1 MDSIAGQLAH
11 RSGMVVFKPSDVP
24 TYYNS
29 TLGSGQPEPQP
40 NLGMTNQAF
49 SKPYQELSQNAAE
62 PNDDFD
68 NIPWLRGAGSQ
79 TNNNNNNNNNNN
91 QHTATQAVEQPK
103 QQGQQSQQSQQA
115 EQPMPSFK
123 VTDFSIF
130 DDVVTRDGLRSTVHD
145 LVKSGSV
152 NFFKGVDE
160 GTMQALVG
168 GDMSKLASVLNV
180 VIANAVG
187 EALTGSMSVLGSQMP
202 GLLSK
207 TFKDFTDFDKTSKV
221 SRAVTVKDPFET
233 AVKQQLTSQYLA
245 AYPNAD
251 VSEVKM
257 NVESAYK
264 LYQAKLVKANTVVK
278 ADTRPAM
285 TNVDIDNLFI

>member
-11 RSGMVVFKPSDVP
+11 RSGMAVFKTSDVP
-24 TYYNS
+24 AYYNHA
-29 TLGSGQPEPQP
+29 LGSGQSDPQP
-40 NLGMTNQAF
+40 NLGLSEQAHN
-49 SKPYQELSQNAAE
+49 KPYQDASQNTVE
-62 PNDDFD
+62 SGNDFD
-68 NIPWLRGAGSQ
+68 SIPWLRGAGAQ
-79 TNNNNNNNNNNN
+79 TNNSQQATTQSVGQTD
-91 QHTATQAVEQPK
+91 QH
-103 QQGQQSQQSQQA
+103 GQQSQQSQQT

-123 VTDFSIF
+123 VNDFNIF
-130 DDVVTRDGLRSTVHD
+130 DDTVTRDNLRSTVHD

-160 GTMQALVG
+160 SVMQALMG
-168 GDMSKLASVLNV
+168 GDMSKLAPVLNV

-187 EALTGSMSVLGSQMP
+187 EALTGSISVLGSQMP

-251 VSEVKM
+251 VSEVKT

-264 LYQAKLVKANTVVK
+264 MYQAKLVKAGTVVK
-278 ADTRPAM
+278 ADTRSAM
-285 TNVDIDNLFI
+285 TNTDIDNLFK

>member
-11 RSGMVVFKPSDVP
+11 RSGMAVFKPSDVP
-24 TYYNS
+24 AYYNQA
-29 TLGSGQPEPQP
+29 LGSGQSDPQP
-40 NLGMTNQAF
+40 NLGLSEQAHN
-49 SKPYQELSQNAAE
+49 KPYQDTYQNTVE
-62 PNDDFD
+62 SGNDFD
-68 NIPWLRGAGSQ
+68 SIPWLRGAGAQ
-79 TNNNNNNNNNNN
+79 TNNSQQATTQSVGQTD
-91 QHTATQAVEQPK
+91 QH
-103 QQGQQSQQSQQA
+103 GQQSQQSQQT

-123 VTDFSIF
+123 VNDFNIF
-130 DDVVTRDGLRSTVHD
+130 DDTVTRDNLRSTVHD

-160 GTMQALVG
+160 SAMQALMG
-168 GDMSKLASVLNV
+168 GDMSKLAPVLNV

-187 EALTGSMSVLGSQMP
+187 EALTGSISVLGSQMP

-251 VSEVKM
+251 VSEVKT

-264 LYQAKLVKANTVVK
+264 MYQAKLVKAGTTVK
-278 ADTRPAM
+278 ADTRSVM
-285 TNVDIDNLFI
+285 TNTDIDNLFK

>member
-11 RSGMVVFKPSDVP
+11 RAGMAVFKPSDVP
-24 TYYNS
+24 AYYS
-29 TLGSGQPEPQP
+29 QMLSGSQPEPQP
-40 NLGMTNQAF
+40 NLGMSTQATNKA
-49 SKPYQELSQNAAE
+49 YQELSQNAAE
-62 PNDDFD
+62 PDNDFD
-68 NIPWLRGAGSQ
+68 NISWLRGAGSQ
-79 TNNNNNNNNNNN
+79 TNNG
-91 QHTATQAVEQPK
+91 QQTAPLVAGQPN
-103 QQGQQSQQSQQA
+103 QQGQQNQQNQQSQQA

-123 VTDFSIF
+123 VNDFSIF
-130 DDVVTRDGLRSTVHD
+130 DDVVTRDGLRNTIHD

-168 GDMSKLASVLNV
+168 GDMSKLVPVLNV

-187 EALTGSMSVLGSQMP
+187 EALTGSISVLGSQMP

-251 VSEVKM
+251 VSEVKT

-264 LYQAKLVKANTVVK
+264 LYQAKLIKAGTVVK
-278 ADTRPAM
+278 ADTKPAM
-285 TNVDIDNLFI
+285 SHADIENLFK

>member
-11 RSGMVVFKPSDVP
+11 RSGMAVFKTSDVP
-24 TYYNS
+24 AYYNQA
-29 TLGSGQPEPQP
+29 LGSGQSDPQP
-40 NLGMTNQAF
+40 NLGLSEQAHN
-49 SKPYQELSQNAAE
+49 KPYQDTYQNTVE
-62 PNDDFD
+62 SGNDFD
-68 NIPWLRGAGSQ
+68 SIPWLRGAGAQ
-79 TNNNNNNNNNNN
+79 TNNSQQATTQSVGQTD
-91 QHTATQAVEQPK
+91 QH
-103 QQGQQSQQSQQA
+103 GQQSQQSQQT

-123 VTDFSIF
+123 VNDFNIF
-130 DDVVTRDGLRSTVHD
+130 DDTVTRDNLRSTVHD

-160 GTMQALVG
+160 SAMQALMG
-168 GDMSKLASVLNV
+168 GDMSKLAPVLNV

-187 EALTGSMSVLGSQMP
+187 EALTGSISVLGSQMP

-251 VSEVKM
+251 VSEVKT

-264 LYQAKLVKANTVVK
+264 MYQAKLVKAGTTVK
-278 ADTRPAM
+278 ADTRSVM
-285 TNVDIDNLFI
+285 TNTDIDNLFK

>member
-11 RSGMVVFKPSDVP
+11 RSGMAVFKPSDVP
-24 TYYNS
+24 AYYNQA
-29 TLGSGQPEPQP
+29 LGSGQSDPQP
-40 NLGMTNQAF
+40 NLGLSEQAHN
-49 SKPYQELSQNAAE
+49 KPYQDTYQNTVE
-62 PNDDFD
+62 SGNDFD
-68 NIPWLRGAGSQ
+68 SIPWLRGAGAQ
-79 TNNNNNNNNNNN
+79 TNNSQQATTQSVGQTD
-91 QHTATQAVEQPK
+91 QH
-103 QQGQQSQQSQQA
+103 GQQSQQSQQT

-123 VTDFSIF
+123 VNDFNIF
-130 DDVVTRDGLRSTVHD
+130 DDTVTRDNLRSTVHD

-160 GTMQALVG
+160 GTMQALMG
-168 GDMSKLASVLNV
+168 GDMSKLAPVLNV

-187 EALTGSMSVLGSQMP
+187 EALTGSISVLGSQMP

-251 VSEVKM
+251 VSEVKT

-264 LYQAKLVKANTVVK
+264 MYQAKLVKAGTVVK
-278 ADTRPAM
+278 ADTRSAM
-285 TNVDIDNLFI
+285 TNTDIDNLFK

>member
-11 RSGMVVFKPSDVP
+11 RSGMAVFKPSDVP
-24 TYYNS
+24 AYYS
-29 TLGSGQPEPQP
+29 QTLGNQPEPKP
-40 NLGMTNQAF
+40 NLGLSTQDHNK
-49 SKPYQELSQNAAE
+49 SYQDLPQNTAE
-62 PNDDFD
+62 TDNDFD
-68 NIPWLRGAGSQ
+68 SISWLRGAGSQ
-79 TNNNNNNNNNNN
+79 ASNSQQSAPQVNG
-91 QHTATQAVEQPK
+91 QPD
-103 QQGQQSQQSQQA
+103 QQGQFNQQSQQA

-123 VTDFSIF
+123 VNDFNIF
-130 DDVVTRDGLRSTVHD
+130 DDVVTRDSLRSTVHD

-160 GTMQALVG
+160 GTMQALMG
-168 GDMSKLASVLNV
+168 GDMSKLAPVLNV

-187 EALTGSMSVLGSQMP
+187 EALTGSISVLGSQMP

-251 VSEVKM
+251 VSEVKT

-264 LYQAKLVKANTVVK
+264 LYQAKLIKAGTVVK
-278 ADTRPAM
+278 ADTRSAM
-285 TNVDIDNLFI
+285 TNTDIDNLFK

>member
-11 RSGMVVFKPSDVP
+11 RSGMAVFKTSDVP
-24 TYYNS
+24 AYYNQA
-29 TLGSGQPEPQP
+29 LGSGQSDPQP
-40 NLGMTNQAF
+40 NLGLSEQAHN
-49 SKPYQELSQNAAE
+49 KPYQDASQNTVE
-62 PNDDFD
+62 SGNDFD
-68 NIPWLRGAGSQ
+68 SIPWLRGAGAQ
-79 TNNNNNNNNNNN
+79 TNNSQQATTQSVGQTD
-91 QHTATQAVEQPK
+91 QH
-103 QQGQQSQQSQQA
+103 GQQSQQSQQT

-123 VTDFSIF
+123 VNDFNIF
-130 DDVVTRDGLRSTVHD
+130 DDTVTRDNLRSTVHD

-160 GTMQALVG
+160 SVMQALMG
-168 GDMSKLASVLNV
+168 GDMSKLAPVLNV

-187 EALTGSMSVLGSQMP
+187 EALTGSISVLGSQMP

-264 LYQAKLVKANTVVK
+264 MYQAKLVKAGTVVK
-278 ADTRPAM
+278 ADTRSAM
-285 TNVDIDNLFI
+285 TNTDIDNLFK